1 MEEPLE
7 LPILNDLTM
16 VLGSISQVLI
26 LNISNFICH
35 FVCFKSQK
43 VRYFIANSQSKE
55 TGVVVDFTEPSKV
68 YENVK
73 QVESSSFF
81 PTGQTSNSLF
91 LFDGIFSLFWKYSNS
106 QNFIFLPCFVFKL
119 GNCIWHEKRGLCS

>member
-26 LNISNFICH
+26 LNDNNFICH

-43 VRYFIANSQSKE
+43 IVILLLICSQR
-55 TGVVVDFTEPSKV
+55 
-68 YENVK
+68 K
-73 QVESSSFF
+73 QELLLIL
-81 PTGQTSNSLF
+81 PNL
-91 LFDGIFSLFWKYSNS
+91 LKYM
-106 QNFIFLPCFVFKL
+106 
-119 GNCIWHEKRGLCS
+119 RT